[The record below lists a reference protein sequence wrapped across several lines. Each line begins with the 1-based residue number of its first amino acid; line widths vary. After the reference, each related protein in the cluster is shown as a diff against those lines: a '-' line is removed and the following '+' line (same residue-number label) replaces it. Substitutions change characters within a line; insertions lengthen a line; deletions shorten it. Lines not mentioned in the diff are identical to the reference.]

1 MLAKEKFSKPEFLY
15 TSHTMETTGIMFNN
29 GMISIKF
36 FPP

>member
-1 MLAKEKFSKPEFLY
+1 MLAKEKFSPEFVY

-29 GMISIKF
+29 GMIGIKF